1 MENAYCSH
9 CKKIVFVEPAI
20 DDDELIT
27 TGYRCTECGRLVWG
41 DKTE

>member
-9 CKKIVFVEPAI
+9 CKKIVFVEPVI

-27 TGYRCTECGRLVWG
+27 TGYMWAAGMG
-41 DKTE
+41 G